1 MAVSHG
7 AAIAA
12 THSAAKRLLVAFK
25 LAAGPVVTAAMPQL
39 VLVVLGA
46 MPASGDRAM
55 GSGESFASAASQI
68 DTTAFNQNIVMG
80 ANVLGN
86 SVDMTVVGGGFSS
99 SYIGDDGD
107 GA

>member
-39 VLVVLGA
+39 VLVGLVA
-46 MPASGDRAM
+46 IP
-55 GSGESFASAASQI
+55 SGESFASAASQI